1 MSRQRLDTEQ
11 VLQAALALA
20 DEGLDQATFARLAQ
34 VLGVRAPSL
43 YNHVNGRAALLRLI
57 TLRGLDDLA
66 DAIATAAAGRSGED
80 GVRAVAHAYRDY
92 ARAHPGAYE
101 ATLAAPDPAD
111 AELRAA
117 AERLLELL
125 GAILRAWK
133 LDDEQTIDAIR
144 VLRSG
149 LHGFVALERG
159 GAFAMARD
167 VDASFEGLVDTVVA
181 GLEAGSATVA
191 RNPQRLE
198 QP

>member
-1 MSRQRLDTEQ
+1 VSRQRLDTEQ

>member
-1 MSRQRLDTEQ
+1 MARQRLDTEQ

-57 TLRGLDDLA
+57 TLRGLNDLG
-66 DAIATAAAGRSGED
+66 DAIATAAAGLSGEEA
-80 GVRAVAHAYRDY
+80 VRAVAHAYRSY
-92 ARAHPGAYE
+92 ARAHPGSYE
-101 ATLAAPDPAD
+101 ATLTAPDPAD
-111 AELRAA
+111 AELQAA
-117 AERLLELL
+117 AERLLALL

-133 LDDEQTIDAIR
+133 LDEEQTIDAIR

-159 GAFAMARD
+159 GGFAMAREL
-167 VDASFEGLVDTVVA
+167 DASFERLIDTLVA
-181 GLEAGSATVA
+181 GLEVGSATVA
-191 RNPQRLE
+191 SNPQ
-198 QP
+198 

>member
-1 MSRQRLDTEQ
+1 VSRQRLDTEQ

-144 VLRSG
+144 VLRSA

-159 GAFAMARD
+159 GGFALARD
-167 VDASFEGLVDTVVA
+167 LDASFERLVDTVVA
-181 GLEAGSATVA
+181 GLPAGFATVA
-191 RNPQRLE
+191 GNPQRLE
-198 QP
+198 

>member
-1 MSRQRLDTEQ
+1 VSRQRLDTEQ

-92 ARAHPGAYE
+92 ARAHPGSYD
-101 ATLAAPDPAD
+101 ATLTAPDPAD

-117 AERLLELL
+117 AERLLQLL

-144 VLRSG
+144 VLRSA

-159 GAFAMARD
+159 GGFALARD
-167 VDASFEGLVDTVVA
+167 LDASFERLVDTVVA
-181 GLEAGSATVA
+181 GLPAGFATVA
-191 RNPQRLE
+191 GNPQRLE
-198 QP
+198 